1 MSGAVIFN
9 KKTGQLRIT
18 QAKQDGIVYKKYLSD
33 GYKKIGYATGFN
45 IQVWGIVDMDIAFGI
60 KK

>member
-18 QAKQDGIVYKKYLSD
+18 QAKQDGIVYKKYLRE
-33 GYKKIGYATGFN
+33 GFKKIGYASGFN
-45 IQVWGIVDMDIAFGI
+45 LSVWGLNRDKWLKVN
-60 KK
+60 

>member
-1 MSGAVIFN
+1 MTGTVIFN
-9 KKTGQLRIT
+9 KKTGQLKLT
-18 QAKQDGIVYKKYLSD
+18 QAKQDGRVYKKYLSD